1 MEALHKLLD
10 EAGLFEGGP
19 GSGRHPEGKTL
30 NASKLSQKLT
40 NAMSREK
47 KAEEAL
53 LNMQK
58 QINNPDSTIG
68 WNSPEYKKIAAEYS
82 SAVRN
87 RQKTMR
93 DAKKLLAQA
102 KKGDHKIEKE
112 ADKTGVKAP
121 FWFYG
126 VEAFSG
132 AKAEAKPQVVAQ
144 ITGPAP
150 ADDEAQKLLISNPDM
165 PAATLL
171 NALKSKGIKLVDE
184 KETLEADNTTSAV
197 AVTRAG
203 AKKESALNLYSK
215 VSFQEG
221 SHTQTKNAGVGPIR
235 FKVALIQ
242 EGLGNMRDGFFYG
255 KDAIQS
261 GIQAFEG
268 RKCFADHPSQSEE
281 QDRPERSVRDIIG
294 HFENVAVEEN
304 EDKSLSLVADLVMP
318 PDPPFEWARA
328 LVRQAAEYNKK
339 YPEQNLVGLSINA
352 SGDAQEMP
360 WDDFLKSY
368 DLPESCKPKLMT
380 AKENGMDSIRLVS
393 TIKDA
398 VSCDL
403 VTEPG
408 AKGKVID
415 IIENESPKETGQM
428 KMKQNEKGKIEAEEE
443 KKMMMAEEEEEKK
456 ETSEQ
461 EDEDEKKE
469 DEADDSSKGDED
481 HADEEQDKKLIMD
494 MIKKHMGDD
503 SEMESEHEAAAMEAY
518 EAFKSMG
525 EKHEDAAHSAGKA
538 MKLAKHMASKR
549 REAEEEKCEAEEE
562 KHESDILPKG
572 KKESEVKMQAR
583 IAFLERELSLRVLAD
598 FLDQQLKES
607 GLGRAETD
615 KIRKI
620 IGTPKSESEIKK
632 TIKIFKEAFACRSE
646 SVKNGSFFVTSTEKA
661 IAPAKKSK
669 VSFGDC

>member
-1 MEALHKLLD
+1 MEAFVKL
-10 EAGLFEGGP
+10 F
-19 GSGRHPEGKTL
+19 K
-30 NASKLSQKLT
+30 
-40 NAMSREK
+40 
-47 KAEEAL
+47 
-53 LNMQK
+53 
-58 QINNPDSTIG
+58 
-68 WNSPEYKKIAAEYS
+68 
-82 SAVRN
+82 
-87 RQKTMR
+87 
-93 DAKKLLAQA
+93 
-102 KKGDHKIEKE
+102 KKGKASGLKE
-112 ADKTGVKAP
+112 ADKTGIKTP

-126 VEAFSG
+126 VEAFNHS
-132 AKAEAKPQVVAQ
+132 KTEARPQVVAQ
-144 ITGPAP
+144 VAAPKP
-150 ADDEAQKLLISNPDM
+150 ADDEAQKLLIASPNM
-165 PAATLL
+165 TAATLL
-171 NALKSKGIKLVDE
+171 NALKSKGIKLVDD
-184 KETLEADNTTSAV
+184 KENLEADSTTSAV

-203 AKKESALNLYSK
+203 AKKESSLSLHSR

-268 RKCFADHPSQSEE
+268 RKCFADHPSHSEE

-304 EDKSLSLVADLVMP
+304 EDQSLSLVADLVMP
-318 PDPPFEWARA
+318 PDPPFEWARS

-352 SGDAQEMP
+352 SGDAQEIP
-360 WDDFLKSY
+360 WDEFLKSY

-415 IIENESPKETGQM
+415 IIENESPKETGHM
-428 KMKQNEKGKIEAEEE
+428 KMKQEEKKGKIEAEEE
-443 KKMMMAEEEEEKK
+443 KTMMTAEEEEEEEKK
-456 ETSEQ
+456 ESSEQ
-461 EDEDEKKE
+461 EDEEEKKE
-469 DEADDSSKGDED
+469 EQADDQDGKKDDED
-481 HADEEQDKKLIMD
+481 HEDEEQDKKLIMD

-503 SEMESEHEAAAMEAY
+503 GEMEDEQESAAMEAY
-518 EAFKSMG
+518 QAYKAMG
-525 EKHEDAAHSAGKA
+525 ESEDEAMKCAGKA
-538 MKLAKHMASKR
+538 MKLAKHMAAKR
-549 REAEEEKCEAEEE
+549 REAEEE
-562 KHESDILPKG
+562 KHESDILPQG

-583 IAFLERELSLRVLAD
+583 IAFLERELKTRELSDL
-598 FLDQQLKES
+598 LDKKLKES

-620 IGTPKSESEIKK
+620 IGKAKSEAEITK
-632 TIKIFKEAFACRSE
+632 TIKIFKEAFTSRSE
-646 SVKNGSFFVTSTEKA
+646 SSKGASFFVTSTEKA
-661 IAPAKKSK
+661 IAHAKKSK

>member
-10 EAGLFEGGP
+10 EAGLSEP
-19 GSGRHPEGKTL
+19 AWAKDEEIWAK
-30 NASKLSQKLT
+30 A
-40 NAMSREK
+40 K
-47 KAEEAL
+47 KAAQKSQPDDLYAL
-53 LNMQK
+53 TTYLYQK
-58 QINNPDSTIG
+58 MGGQIVS
-68 WNSPEYKKIAAEYS
+68 
-82 SAVRN
+82 
-87 RQKTMR
+87 
-93 DAKKLLAQA
+93 
-102 KKGDHKIEKE
+102 KE

-126 VEAFSG
+126 VEAFNSK
-132 AKAEAKPQVVAQ
+132 KAEARPEVVAQ
-144 ITGPAP
+144 VAAP
-150 ADDEAQKLLISNPDM
+150 KLADDEAQKLLIAAPDM

-171 NALKSKGIKLVDE
+171 NALKSKGIKLVDD
-184 KETLEADNTTSAV
+184 KENLEADSTTSAV

-203 AKKESALNLYSK
+203 AKKESALNLYSR

-255 KDAIQS
+255 KEAIQS

-328 LVRQAAEYNKK
+328 LVRQAADYNKK

-352 SGDAQEMP
+352 SGDAQEIP
-360 WDDFLKSY
+360 WDQFLKSY
-368 DLPESCKPKLMT
+368 DLPESCKPKLMS

-428 KMKQNEKGKIEAEEE
+428 KMKQEEKKGKIEAEEE
-443 KKMMMAEEEEEKK
+443 KKMMMAEEEEEEEKK
-456 ETSEQ
+456 ESSEQ
-461 EDEDEKKE
+461 EDE
-469 DEADDSSKGDED
+469 ADDAKADDKGDED

-503 SEMESEHEAAAMEAY
+503 GEMEDEHEAAAMEAY
-518 EAFKSMG
+518 EAYKAMG
-525 EKHEDAAHSAGKA
+525 ESEDEAMKCAGKA
-538 MKLAKHMASKR
+538 MKLAKHMAAKR
-549 REAEEEKCEAEEE
+549 REAEEGKCEAEEE

-583 IAFLERELSLRVLAD
+583 IAFLERELKTRDLAD
-598 FLDQQLKES
+598 LLDKKLKES
-607 GLGRAETD
+607 GLARAETD

-620 IGTPKSESEIKK
+620 IGTAKSEAEITK
-632 TIKIFKEAFACRSE
+632 TIRIFKEAFSSRSE
-646 SVKNGSFFVTSTEKA
+646 SSKGSSFFVTSTEKA
-661 IAPAKKSK
+661 IAPQKKSK